1 MLTLC
6 HNYFNVTPSNKSS
19 KDAGQPIDK
28 KRYLFGLFLLF
39 VVDVL
44 WVVSSEVT
52 KYIYTDIKLERPF
65 LITYVRSSLLF
76 VYLVVLCFSPPTRD
90 PCRPADYTQL
100 LEPTAETDDENFY
113 NESGTSLGDSTFVPV
128 RAGETDSD
136 DAAPRAVRF
145 NKVAEVRVMSA
156 AQAGEALLA
165 RLSWAASVRACEH
178 AQRRAAAAA
187 TRRHLRLAVVFAV
200 PWFISNYLY
209 RLSLLHTSTTVATVC
224 LSSTGVFALALGAVF
239 ARAPGDRL
247 TAVRVA
253 AGVAIG
259 GAIVILTTLGP
270 SDDCAAVLAALGAAG
285 CYALHLALLRREL
298 RKAEG
303 INSPLLAGLVGCFC
317 LAGGWALGG
326 ALAAA
331 GGERAPL
338 PPPALASW
346 LLLDAALGPPLLDAL
361 WLWGYSLTS
370 AQTATWS
377 LCAVIPLPLLAE
389 AWRGTVDYSTVVAVI
404 LATIGWVLAAAD
416 HTSSEHW
423 MDCVAA
429 RWRNRGFTAIR
440 NIPELDEQSE
450 ALMSSDEP
458 T

>member
-1 MLTLC
+1 M
-6 HNYFNVTPSNKSS
+6 
-19 KDAGQPIDK
+19 
-28 KRYLFGLFLLF
+28 
-39 VVDVL
+39 
-44 WVVSSEVT
+44 
-52 KYIYTDIKLERPF
+52 DI
-65 LITYVRSSLLF
+65 TVGS
-76 VYLVVLCFSPPTRD
+76 
-90 PCRPADYTQL
+90 QL

-270 SDDCAAVLAALGAAG
+270 RDDCGRLFQHRCALAAAAARCWRRWVIPTPLRPRGGCGAVLAALGAAG

-303 INSPLLAGLVGCFC
+303 INSPLLAGLTQM
-317 LAGGWALGG
+317 
-326 ALAAA
+326 
-331 GGERAPL
+331 
-338 PPPALASW
+338 
-346 LLLDAALGPPLLDAL
+346 
-361 WLWGYSLTS
+361 GYSLTS

-389 AWRGTVDYSTVVAVI
+389 AWRGTVDYSTVMAVI